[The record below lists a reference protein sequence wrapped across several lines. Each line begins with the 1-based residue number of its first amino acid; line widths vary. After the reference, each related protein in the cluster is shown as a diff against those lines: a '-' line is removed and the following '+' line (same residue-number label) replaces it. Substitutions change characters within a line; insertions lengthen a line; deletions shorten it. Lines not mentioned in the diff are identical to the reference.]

1 MTCDLIGKLCL
12 FPDQSEIPCQ
22 SGFSE
27 SWNSLL
33 FSELCQ
39 KISDFLVIWHKECN
53 ALGKSNILFGS
64 EKRRCVMK
72 VTFNSSSDYRD
83 FLAAEFDDVA
93 GSGFNRE
100 NRFREGVRALSD
112 IENDID
118 LDLDQDWLA
127 GDELSEYGLIRH

>member
-1 MTCDLIGKLCL
+1 
-12 FPDQSEIPCQ
+12 
-22 SGFSE
+22 
-27 SWNSLL
+27 
-33 FSELCQ
+33 
-39 KISDFLVIWHKECN
+39 
-53 ALGKSNILFGS
+53 
-64 EKRRCVMK
+64 MK

-83 FLAAEFDDVA
+83 FLSAEFDDVA

>member
-1 MTCDLIGKLCL
+1 
-12 FPDQSEIPCQ
+12 
-22 SGFSE
+22 
-27 SWNSLL
+27 
-33 FSELCQ
+33 
-39 KISDFLVIWHKECN
+39 
-53 ALGKSNILFGS
+53 
-64 EKRRCVMK
+64 MK

-100 NRFREGVRALSD
+100 SRFRDGVQALSD
-112 IENDID
+112 IENDLD